1 MNILKLRKK
10 ILQMAF
16 SGQLLSNDENGNC
29 LQVKEKYDKVRNDLL
44 KNKTIKKDK
53 IDDVISDDEKLFQC
67 PKNWIWD
74 RLGNIGNWGAGATP
88 LRSNKEYY
96 LDGSIPWLKT
106 GELTDGYVANVEE
119 KINEKALKECSLKIV
134 NPGDVMI
141 AMYGATIGKLGIA
154 TFKLTTNQ
162 ACCSCNIYGGVES
175 KYLFYYLMALKDYFT
190 KSGMGGA
197 QPNISREIIINTP
210 ICIPS
215 VEYQKKLCNKID
227 DIFLMI
233 DELEKGKNKIDI
245 IKDKMR
251 KKSISEVILNLDYE
265 LQRLGD
271 ILIYEQPTKYIVSS
285 TKYNE
290 AYETPVLTAGKS
302 FILGYTNEKND
313 IFKDIPVI
321 IFDDFTTDSKYV
333 DFDFKVK
340 SSAMKILH
348 CKEGMN
354 IKYYYYFLQSLNVN
368 ASTHKRYWISEFSKM
383 MVSVPPKEIQDK
395 IVKKIENILEL
406 VEQI

>member
-10 ILQMAF
+10 FLQMAF
-16 SGQLLSNDENGNC
+16 SGQLLSNDENDNC

-106 GELTDGYVANVEE
+106 GELTDGYVTNVEE

-197 QPNISREIIINTP
+197 QSNISREIIINTP

-265 LQRLGD
+265 LQPLGD

-285 TKYNE
+285 TKYND

-348 CKEGMN
+348 CKEVMN

-383 MVSVPPKEIQDK
+383 MVPVPPREIQDK

>member
-1 MNILKLRKK
+1 
-10 ILQMAF
+10 
-16 SGQLLSNDENGNC
+16 
-29 LQVKEKYDKVRNDLL
+29 
-44 KNKTIKKDK
+44 
-53 IDDVISDDEKLFQC
+53 
-67 PKNWIWD
+67 
-74 RLGNIGNWGAGATP
+74 
-88 LRSNKEYY
+88 
-96 LDGSIPWLKT
+96 
-106 GELTDGYVANVEE
+106 
-119 KINEKALKECSLKIV
+119 
-134 NPGDVMI
+134 MI

-265 LQRLGD
+265 LQPLGD

-285 TKYNE
+285 TKYND

-383 MVSVPPKEIQDK
+383 MVSVPPREIQDK

>member
-1 MNILKLRKK
+1 
-10 ILQMAF
+10 
-16 SGQLLSNDENGNC
+16 
-29 LQVKEKYDKVRNDLL
+29 
-44 KNKTIKKDK
+44 
-53 IDDVISDDEKLFQC
+53 
-67 PKNWIWD
+67 
-74 RLGNIGNWGAGATP
+74 
-88 LRSNKEYY
+88 
-96 LDGSIPWLKT
+96 
-106 GELTDGYVANVEE
+106 
-119 KINEKALKECSLKIV
+119 
-134 NPGDVMI
+134 
-141 AMYGATIGKLGIA
+141 
-154 TFKLTTNQ
+154 
-162 ACCSCNIYGGVES
+162 
-175 KYLFYYLMALKDYFT
+175 
-190 KSGMGGA
+190 
-197 QPNISREIIINTP
+197 
-210 ICIPS
+210 
-215 VEYQKKLCNKID
+215 
-227 DIFLMI
+227 MI

-265 LQRLGD
+265 LQPLGD

-285 TKYNE
+285 TKYND

-383 MVSVPPKEIQDK
+383 MVSVPPREIQDK